1 MARKANRDERQVALP
16 GFAAPAPPVVEAPAI
31 PPPKPR
37 RKTEKRSSPP
47 DAEALAVPADSEALP
62 TDTDTSMGMASRDR
76 EAREGEAREGDM
88 SVGALATRLSPA
100 ELDEFAEALTD
111 TALGQLVLAAVRQM
125 RRRLARAGG
134 RSGKAQ
140 SSVLGRVAQKLAAEL
155 GGRHGDEDA

>member
-37 RKTEKRSSPP
+37 RKTAKRSSPP
-47 DAEALAVPADSEALP
+47 DAEALSVSADSEALP

-76 EAREGEAREGDM
+76 EARERDM

-111 TALGQLVLAAVRQM
+111 AALGQLVLAAVRQM

>member
-37 RKTEKRSSPP
+37 RKTEKRSAPP
-47 DAEALAVPADSEALP
+47 DAEALAVPADGEAVPP
-62 TDTDTSMGMASRDR
+62 TDTDTSMESRDR
-76 EAREGEAREGDM
+76 DM
-88 SVGALATRLSPA
+88 SVGALATRLSLA

-111 TALGQLVLAAVRQM
+111 EALGQLVLAAVRQM
-125 RRRLARAGG
+125 RRRLARMGG
-134 RSGKAQ
+134 RPGKNH
-140 SSVLGRVAQKLAAEL
+140 SSALGRVAQKLAAEL

>member
-76 EAREGEAREGDM
+76 EAREGDM

-111 TALGQLVLAAVRQM
+111 AALGQLVLAAVRQM